1 MLRRSY
7 TSAAA
12 AHIHGRPRR
21 ETRDPRRCNGHPRP
35 LPGAARRAA
44 PLSANAQSTA
54 LVARARLPQAACC
67 AVQGVGHDVSP
78 CSGLPGAALGSGG
91 AWRGARLLP
100 GPSVRTRVGPLTSQ
114 ADAASSEDDRRKSRE
129 GTQTSM
135 FAFGHRASNPSTP
148 VTRRRARP
156 RAAAPAR
163 SPAPTRT
170 RSPPRASACRALS
183 SRAAAMARS
192 SASATR

>member
-12 AHIHGRPRR
+12 AHTHGRPRGG
-21 ETRDPRRCNGHPRP
+21 TRDPRRCNGHPRP

-44 PLSANAQSTA
+44 PLSANACPIP

-91 AWRGARLLP
+91 AWPVGPFTSGCVSTHASYSTPGARWALASGLP
-100 GPSVRTRVGPLTSQ
+100 VVHDVLCSGEC
-114 ADAASSEDDRRKSRE
+114 SSGSL
-129 GTQTSM
+129 
-135 FAFGHRASNPSTP
+135 
-148 VTRRRARP
+148 ARP
-156 RAAAPAR
+156 
-163 SPAPTRT
+163 SPAPSCSELGASQPLFWEKRRQARTVEMTQTDSEAHMPTRF
-170 RSPPRASACRALS
+170 ALS
-183 SRAAAMARS
+183 
-192 SASATR
+192 